1 MFSVGRSISRGS
13 ISPAFM
19 VQILAGF
26 SRARKSAK
34 SFSMLNLTVLQDLT
48 GSRPAFFCAQVWGN
62 TRLNAICKAL
72 PSKRTKR
79 NTCHSCF

>member
-34 SFSMLNLTVLQDLT
+34 SFRMLNLTVLQDLT
-48 GSRPAFFCAQVWGN
+48 GNRPAFFCAQV
-62 TRLNAICKAL
+62 RHNAICKAL